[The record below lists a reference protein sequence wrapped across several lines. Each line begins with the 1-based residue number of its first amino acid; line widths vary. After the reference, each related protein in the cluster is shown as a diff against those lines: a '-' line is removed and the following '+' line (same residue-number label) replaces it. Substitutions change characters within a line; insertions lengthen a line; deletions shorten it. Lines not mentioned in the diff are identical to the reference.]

1 LKIDLKMAILSFLL
15 NISFLNAYNFQNF
28 KTISWD
34 WIAIIL
40 LILLFAILLI
50 SIIRDIRN
58 NKKKINT
65 ILVQEKCK
73 TVDQN
78 RYLSDINDNTIKNND
93 KIGKSLKL
101 LTQSSKDKEI
111 IEKLKSN
118 YENIFLNTQE
128 ESIFLSIATNKDIG
142 STTIFQL
149 DELKNELKQY
159 GLLKNSSIKIK
170 NTTSYPIVSN
180 KEILQ
185 SIIFMLTKLQLKEH
199 NLKKANIEVSVLDTE
214 SIIEIKIPKELKL
227 NKDLLNILENGINP
241 KYYNTKN
248 KYYGVYLYL
257 INKLSN
263 RLNGNLIVNID
274 NKKTYT
280 VEIKIPIDL
289 IKKSTNTEFKPL
301 KKLAKPKEALIVAN
315 NIEFANLLST
325 YLEQY
330 NFNVDI
336 EFGQELN
343 KEIPNFL
350 NYSIVFMEAE
360 LFEPILSDYIISVK
374 KYSDLKVISIEE
386 NTKIYNYP
394 ENLIDDTIEKR
405 HLKDELNKSIFTY
418 YSSDL
423 IDIDSKVSSDKTNT
437 ILQPE
442 EPKKSKVLIAD
453 DDRTNLHILE
463 YLLKQYGLEV
473 CTASNGLEALEILNS
488 NVCELIILDSIMP
501 KMDGYETVKRLR
513 ENHKYNATP
522 VVIHTSFSLNK
533 SIEDIFKLGFD
544 SYLPKPFNKY
554 ELEALLERYLPIKSI
569 IKPKEEETKEN
580 IISTSKEEDLEE
592 FLAIYS
598 DSDRLIE
605 RYIKENR
612 NEQATSVLEDLKK
625 VSNKI
630 GAFKFI
636 NTIEKVEKEIAN
648 NSTNKND
655 IIYTLSE
662 NLKELK
668 TSIIKQLNR

>member
-274 NKKTYT
+274 NR
-280 VEIKIPIDL
+280 V
-289 IKKSTNTEFKPL
+289 
-301 KKLAKPKEALIVAN
+301 
-315 NIEFANLLST
+315 
-325 YLEQY
+325 
-330 NFNVDI
+330 
-336 EFGQELN
+336 
-343 KEIPNFL
+343 
-350 NYSIVFMEAE
+350 
-360 LFEPILSDYIISVK
+360 
-374 KYSDLKVISIEE
+374 
-386 NTKIYNYP
+386 
-394 ENLIDDTIEKR
+394 
-405 HLKDELNKSIFTY
+405 
-418 YSSDL
+418 
-423 IDIDSKVSSDKTNT
+423 
-437 ILQPE
+437 
-442 EPKKSKVLIAD
+442 
-453 DDRTNLHILE
+453 
-463 YLLKQYGLEV
+463 
-473 CTASNGLEALEILNS
+473 
-488 NVCELIILDSIMP
+488 
-501 KMDGYETVKRLR
+501 
-513 ENHKYNATP
+513 
-522 VVIHTSFSLNK
+522 
-533 SIEDIFKLGFD
+533 
-544 SYLPKPFNKY
+544 
-554 ELEALLERYLPIKSI
+554 
-569 IKPKEEETKEN
+569 
-580 IISTSKEEDLEE
+580 
-592 FLAIYS
+592 
-598 DSDRLIE
+598 
-605 RYIKENR
+605 
-612 NEQATSVLEDLKK
+612 
-625 VSNKI
+625 
-630 GAFKFI
+630 
-636 NTIEKVEKEIAN
+636 
-648 NSTNKND
+648 
-655 IIYTLSE
+655 
-662 NLKELK
+662 
-668 TSIIKQLNR
+668 